1 MNSRQKEV
9 IGQSLADEKT
19 VLKALTDNYT
29 TALADIKKNI
39 RELQANPLTQ
49 SKAYQLEYQK
59 QLETMVSGVLD
70 TLQGNNFTSIA
81 EYLQNSYTNSYI
93 GNLYDMY
100 GQGVPLILPMNENQ
114 VVKAVQKTGDDF
126 KLSEKLG
133 GNTKELKK
141 QVKSELQRGLATALP
156 YEIIARSISDY
167 GQADLNRSMRIA
179 RTEGHRIQT
188 EAKLDCMN
196 NAKKKGADIV
206 KQWDSTLDGR
216 TRPEHK
222 QLDGQIREIDEN
234 FEVDGYSAQGP
245 GEFGN
250 PYMDCNCRCCLL
262 QRAKWALDEEELK
275 TLQDRAE
282 YFGLDKVQNFQ
293 DFKDKYINVVES
305 NAMSKKHNYSGNVWK
320 KEGIKITKEQ
330 LESLLEHAKEK
341 NIKLVSFENF
351 DGDVELIHDMIDNA
365 GKVIKDFPKLSEGR
379 TQLQIHNSYG
389 MDNIDEDLA
398 KTINNKIYINNYAF
412 RDKNILAKEYNEMAK
427 DGWFVKGTDYNSII
441 YHELGHVVSNVY
453 GLSSKKIAMSL
464 VPHNVEFIDFIKTNL
479 SEYASKLENGKEII
493 SEIFSSVYSKQNN
506 DFALKYFAKCVN
518 ITLKRGGML

>member
-70 TLQGNNFTSIA
+70 TLQGSNFNSIA

-93 GNLYDMY
+93 GNLYDMH

-141 QVKSELQRGLATALP
+141 QVKSELQRGLASALP
-156 YEIIARSISDY
+156 YETMARSISDY

-179 RTEGHRIQT
+179 RTEGHRIQS

-196 NAKKKGADIV
+196 NAKKKGAGIV

-222 QLDGQIREIDEN
+222 LLDGQIREIDEN

-245 GEFGN
+245 GGFGD

-262 QRAKWALDEEELK
+262 QRAKWALDDEELK

-282 YFGLDKVQNFQ
+282 YFGLDKSQNFQ
-293 DFKDKYINVVES
+293 DFKDKYINAVEKSNESGIIELRSVDARDKLKDIDTSNIQKLKSGFSCFPKGDLLNQFIKKVKSKDGYYDVGMHGTPTAICFGTDAPNTSPRLLANVIRRRKDYNGENIRLLSCSTGKIVDGNYCFAEELS
-305 NAMSKKHNYSGNVWK
+305 NALGVCVEAPND
-320 KEGIKITKEQ
+320 E
-330 LESLLEHAKEK
+330 LLIGS
-341 NIKLVSFENF
+341 NGL
-351 DGDVELIHDMIDNA
+351 L
-365 GKVIKDFPKLSEGR
+365 KVGR
-379 TQLQIHNSYG
+379 TSGGQMITY
-389 MDNIDEDLA
+389 
-398 KTINNKIYINNYAF
+398 KP
-412 RDKNILAKEYNEMAK
+412 NE
-427 DGWFVKGTDYNSII
+427 
-441 YHELGHVVSNVY
+441 
-453 GLSSKKIAMSL
+453 
-464 VPHNVEFIDFIKTNL
+464 
-479 SEYASKLENGKEII
+479 
-493 SEIFSSVYSKQNN
+493 
-506 DFALKYFAKCVN
+506 
-518 ITLKRGGML
+518 RGRMK

>member
-1 MNSRQKEV
+1 MNNRQKEV

-70 TLQGNNFTSIA
+70 TLQCNNFTSIA

-93 GNLYDMY
+93 GNLYDMH

-141 QVKSELQRGLATALP
+141 QVKSELQRGLASALP

-245 GEFGN
+245 GGFGD

-262 QRAKWALDEEELK
+262 QRAKWALDDEELK

-282 YFGLDKVQNFQ
+282 YFGLDKSQNFQ
-293 DFKDKYINVVES
+293 DFKNKYVNVIR
-305 NAMSKKHNYSGNVWK
+305 H
-320 KEGIKITKEQ
+320 
-330 LESLLEHAKEK
+330 
-341 NIKLVSFENF
+341 
-351 DGDVELIHDMIDNA
+351 
-365 GKVIKDFPKLSEGR
+365 
-379 TQLQIHNSYG
+379 
-389 MDNIDEDLA
+389 
-398 KTINNKIYINNYAF
+398 
-412 RDKNILAKEYNEMAK
+412 
-427 DGWFVKGTDYNSII
+427 
-441 YHELGHVVSNVY
+441 
-453 GLSSKKIAMSL
+453 
-464 VPHNVEFIDFIKTNL
+464 
-479 SEYASKLENGKEII
+479 
-493 SEIFSSVYSKQNN
+493 
-506 DFALKYFAKCVN
+506 
-518 ITLKRGGML
+518 

>member
-9 IGQSLADEKT
+9 IGQSLADEKA

-70 TLQGNNFTSIA
+70 TLQGSNFNSIA

-93 GNLYDMY
+93 GNLYDMH

-141 QVKSELQRGLATALP
+141 QVKSELQRGFASALP
-156 YEIIARSISDY
+156 YETIARSISDY

-196 NAKKKGADIV
+196 NAKKKGANIV

-222 QLDGQIREIDEN
+222 QLDGQIRDIDDD

-245 GEFGN
+245 GGFGD

-262 QRAKWALDEEELK
+262 QRAKWALDDEELK

-282 YFGLDKVQNFQ
+282 YFGLDKSQNFQ
-293 DFKDKYINVVES
+293 NFKDKYINAVEKSNESGIIELRSVDARDKLKDIDTSNIQKLKSGFSCFPKGDLLNQFIKKVKSKDGYYDVGMHGTPTAMCFGTDAPNTSPRLLADVIRRRKDYNGENIRLLSCSTGKIVDGNYCFAEELS
-305 NAMSKKHNYSGNVWK
+305 NALGVCVEAPSDVLYIGSNGTFSVGEEETGKMITYKPNQRGR
-320 KEGIKITKEQ
+320 IK
-330 LESLLEHAKEK
+330 
-341 NIKLVSFENF
+341 
-351 DGDVELIHDMIDNA
+351 
-365 GKVIKDFPKLSEGR
+365 
-379 TQLQIHNSYG
+379 
-389 MDNIDEDLA
+389 
-398 KTINNKIYINNYAF
+398 
-412 RDKNILAKEYNEMAK
+412 
-427 DGWFVKGTDYNSII
+427 
-441 YHELGHVVSNVY
+441 
-453 GLSSKKIAMSL
+453 
-464 VPHNVEFIDFIKTNL
+464 
-479 SEYASKLENGKEII
+479 
-493 SEIFSSVYSKQNN
+493 
-506 DFALKYFAKCVN
+506 
-518 ITLKRGGML
+518 

>member
-9 IGQSLADEKT
+9 IGQSLADEKA
-19 VLKALTDNYT
+19 VLKDLTDNYT

-70 TLQGNNFTSIA
+70 TLQGSNFNSIA

-93 GNLYDMY
+93 GNLYDMH

-141 QVKSELQRGLATALP
+141 QVKSELQRGLASALP
-156 YEIIARSISDY
+156 YETMARSISDY

-179 RTEGHRIQT
+179 RTEGHRIQS

-196 NAKKKGADIV
+196 NAKKKGANIV

-245 GEFGN
+245 GGFGD

-262 QRAKWALDEEELK
+262 QRAKWALDDEELK

-282 YFGLDKVQNFQ
+282 YFGLDKSQNFQ
-293 DFKDKYINVVES
+293 DFKDKYINAVEII
-305 NAMSKKHNYSGNVWK
+305 GNH
-320 KEGIKITKEQ
+320 GIMELARKPLKINIQ
-330 LESLLEHAKEK
+330 LFAKIPKEK
-341 NIKLVSFENF
+341 FTKYALDQERQPNKARAFREALGYTVENYQDLIDNVRNNF
-351 DGDVELIHDMIDNA
+351 DEKQMVFKSEDNYGKRYELVM
-365 GKVIKDFPKLSEGR
+365 KLTG
-379 TQLQIHNSYG
+379 
-389 MDNIDEDLA
+389 A
-398 KTINNKIYINNYAF
+398 
-412 RDKNILAKEYNEMAK
+412 
-427 DGWFVKGTDYNSII
+427 
-441 YHELGHVVSNVY
+441 
-453 GLSSKKIAMSL
+453 
-464 VPHNVEFIDFIKTNL
+464 
-479 SEYASKLENGKEII
+479 NGKKANVCTGWIKEKED
-493 SEIFSSVYSKQNN
+493 SEPRLTSVYVTKKKVTNN
-506 DFALKYFAKCVN
+506 DN
-518 ITLKRGGML
+518 

>member
-9 IGQSLADEKT
+9 IGQSLADEKA

-70 TLQGNNFTSIA
+70 TLQGSNFNSIA

-93 GNLYDMY
+93 GNLYDMH

-141 QVKSELQRGLATALP
+141 QVKSELQRGLASALP
-156 YEIIARSISDY
+156 YETMARSISDY

-179 RTEGHRIQT
+179 RTEGHRIQS

-196 NAKKKGADIV
+196 NAKKKGANIV

-222 QLDGQIREIDEN
+222 QLDGQIREIDED

-245 GEFGN
+245 GGFGD

-262 QRAKWALDEEELK
+262 QRAKWALDDEELK

-282 YFGLDKVQNFQ
+282 YFGLDKSQNFQ
-293 DFKDKYINVVES
+293 DFKDKYINAVEFSANSDIIELRSVDARDKLKNIDTSNIQKLKSGFSCFPKDDLLNQFVKKVKSKDGYYDVGMHGTPNAMCFGTDAPNTSPRLLANVIRRRKDYNGENIRLLSCSTGKIVDGNYCFAEELS
-305 NAMSKKHNYSGNVWK
+305 NALGVCVEAPND
-320 KEGIKITKEQ
+320 E
-330 LESLLEHAKEK
+330 LLIGS
-341 NIKLVSFENF
+341 NGL
-351 DGDVELIHDMIDNA
+351 L
-365 GKVIKDFPKLSEGR
+365 KVGR
-379 TQLQIHNSYG
+379 TSGGQMITY
-389 MDNIDEDLA
+389 
-398 KTINNKIYINNYAF
+398 KP
-412 RDKNILAKEYNEMAK
+412 NE
-427 DGWFVKGTDYNSII
+427 
-441 YHELGHVVSNVY
+441 
-453 GLSSKKIAMSL
+453 
-464 VPHNVEFIDFIKTNL
+464 
-479 SEYASKLENGKEII
+479 
-493 SEIFSSVYSKQNN
+493 
-506 DFALKYFAKCVN
+506 
-518 ITLKRGGML
+518 RGRMK

>member
-9 IGQSLADEKT
+9 IGQSLADEKA

-70 TLQGNNFTSIA
+70 TLQGNNFNSIA

-93 GNLYDMY
+93 GNLYDMH

-141 QVKSELQRGLATALP
+141 QVKSELQRGFASALL
-156 YEIIARSISDY
+156 YETIARSISDY

-196 NAKKKGADIV
+196 NAKKKGANIV

-222 QLDGQIREIDEN
+222 QLDGQIREIDED

-245 GEFGN
+245 GGFGD

-262 QRAKWALDEEELK
+262 QRAKWALDDEELK

-282 YFGLDKVQNFQ
+282 YFGLDKSQNFQ
-293 DFKDKYINVVES
+293 DFKDKYINAVEFSANSDIIELRSVDARDKLKNIDTSNIQKLKSGFSCFPKDDLLNQFVKKVKSKDGYYDVGMHGTPNAMCFGTNAPNTSPRLLANVIRRRKDYNGENIRLLSCSTGKIVDGNYCFAEELS
-305 NAMSKKHNYSGNVWK
+305 NALGVCVEAPND
-320 KEGIKITKEQ
+320 E
-330 LESLLEHAKEK
+330 LLIGS
-341 NIKLVSFENF
+341 NGL
-351 DGDVELIHDMIDNA
+351 L
-365 GKVIKDFPKLSEGR
+365 KVGR
-379 TQLQIHNSYG
+379 TSGGQMITY
-389 MDNIDEDLA
+389 
-398 KTINNKIYINNYAF
+398 KP
-412 RDKNILAKEYNEMAK
+412 NE
-427 DGWFVKGTDYNSII
+427 
-441 YHELGHVVSNVY
+441 
-453 GLSSKKIAMSL
+453 
-464 VPHNVEFIDFIKTNL
+464 
-479 SEYASKLENGKEII
+479 
-493 SEIFSSVYSKQNN
+493 
-506 DFALKYFAKCVN
+506 
-518 ITLKRGGML
+518 RGRMK

>member
-70 TLQGNNFTSIA
+70 TLQGNNFNSIA

-93 GNLYDMY
+93 GNLYDMH

-133 GNTKELKK
+133 GNNKELKK
-141 QVKSELQRGLATALP
+141 QVKSELQRGLVSALP
-156 YEIIARSISDY
+156 YETMARSISDY

-262 QRAKWALDEEELK
+262 QRARWALDDEELK

-293 DFKDKYINVVES
+293 DFKDKYINAVEKSNERGIIELRSVDARDKLKDIDTSNIQKLKSGFSCFPKGDLLNQFIKKVKSKDGYYDVGMHGTPTAMCFGTDAPNTSPRLLANVIRHRKDYNGENIRLLSCSTGKIVDGNYCFAEELS
-305 NAMSKKHNYSGNVWK
+305 NALGVCVEAPSDVLYIRSNGTFSVGEEETGKMITYKPNQRGR
-320 KEGIKITKEQ
+320 IK
-330 LESLLEHAKEK
+330 
-341 NIKLVSFENF
+341 
-351 DGDVELIHDMIDNA
+351 
-365 GKVIKDFPKLSEGR
+365 
-379 TQLQIHNSYG
+379 
-389 MDNIDEDLA
+389 
-398 KTINNKIYINNYAF
+398 
-412 RDKNILAKEYNEMAK
+412 
-427 DGWFVKGTDYNSII
+427 
-441 YHELGHVVSNVY
+441 
-453 GLSSKKIAMSL
+453 
-464 VPHNVEFIDFIKTNL
+464 
-479 SEYASKLENGKEII
+479 
-493 SEIFSSVYSKQNN
+493 
-506 DFALKYFAKCVN
+506 
-518 ITLKRGGML
+518 

>member
-70 TLQGNNFTSIA
+70 TLQGNNFNSIA

-93 GNLYDMY
+93 GNLYDMH

-141 QVKSELQRGLATALP
+141 QVKSELQRGLASALP
-156 YEIIARSISDY
+156 YETMARSISDY

-179 RTEGHRIQT
+179 RTEGHRIQS

-196 NAKKKGADIV
+196 NAKKKGANIV

-222 QLDGQIREIDEN
+222 QLDGQIRELDDD

-245 GEFGN
+245 GGFGD

-262 QRAKWALDEEELK
+262 QRAKWALDDEELK

-282 YFGLDKVQNFQ
+282 YFGLDKAK
-293 DFKDKYINVVES
+293 DFEEFKQKYLRATNQLIDPPVII
-305 NAMSKKHNYSGNVWK
+305 
-320 KEGIKITKEQ
+320 EGIECTVTKGMFGF
-330 LESLLEHAKEK
+330 HDGYGG
-341 NIKLVSFENF
+341 IK
-351 DGDVELIHDMIDNA
+351 
-365 GKVIKDFPKLSEGR
+365 
-379 TQLQIHNSYG
+379 
-389 MDNIDEDLA
+389 
-398 KTINNKIYINNYAF
+398 KTINAVTYETPDGTQFIFPEKYNKTQQQMTPEQAIRCWYQVPAEIRSKAQKTIEFVDYYNPADSYWRKKYKNFPHSYATGG
-412 RDKNILAKEYNEMAK
+412 DKITFYRYDHPHQDDYVIRTYCHEASHLIDTALSTQGNRFSEENLWTNAMK
-427 DGWFVKGTDYNSII
+427 DDIITSGKKSPTTYGENSCVEDFAESVAEFVKDETVFTRQFPNRAKIIKSII
-441 YHELGHVVSNVY
+441 MKV
-453 GLSSKKIAMSL
+453 I
-464 VPHNVEFIDFIKTNL
+464 
-479 SEYASKLENGKEII
+479 
-493 SEIFSSVYSKQNN
+493 
-506 DFALKYFAKCVN
+506 
-518 ITLKRGGML
+518 

>member
-9 IGQSLADEKT
+9 IGQSLADEKA
-19 VLKALTDNYT
+19 VLNALTDNYT

-70 TLQGNNFTSIA
+70 SLQGSNFNSIA

-93 GNLYDMY
+93 GNLYDMH

-141 QVKSELQRGLATALP
+141 QVKSELQRGLASALP
-156 YEIIARSISDY
+156 YETMARSISDY

-179 RTEGHRIQT
+179 RTEGHRIQS

-196 NAKKKGADIV
+196 NAKKKGANIV

-222 QLDGQIREIDEN
+222 QLDGQIREIDED

-245 GEFGN
+245 GGFGD

-262 QRAKWALDEEELK
+262 QRAKWALDDEELK

-282 YFGLDKVQNFQ
+282 YFGLDKSQNFQ
-293 DFKDKYINVVES
+293 DFKDKYINAVEFSANSDIIELRSVDARDKLKNIDTSNIQKLKSGFSCFPKDDLLNQFVKKVKSKDGYYDVSMHGTPNAMCFGTDAPNTSPRLLANVIRRRKDYNGENIRLLSCSTGKIIDDNYCFAEELS
-305 NAMSKKHNYSGNVWK
+305 NALGVCVEAPND
-320 KEGIKITKEQ
+320 E
-330 LESLLEHAKEK
+330 LLIGS
-341 NIKLVSFENF
+341 NGL
-351 DGDVELIHDMIDNA
+351 L
-365 GKVIKDFPKLSEGR
+365 KVGR
-379 TQLQIHNSYG
+379 TSGGQMITY
-389 MDNIDEDLA
+389 
-398 KTINNKIYINNYAF
+398 KP
-412 RDKNILAKEYNEMAK
+412 NE
-427 DGWFVKGTDYNSII
+427 
-441 YHELGHVVSNVY
+441 
-453 GLSSKKIAMSL
+453 
-464 VPHNVEFIDFIKTNL
+464 
-479 SEYASKLENGKEII
+479 
-493 SEIFSSVYSKQNN
+493 
-506 DFALKYFAKCVN
+506 
-518 ITLKRGGML
+518 RGRMK

>member
-9 IGQSLADEKT
+9 IGQSLADEKA
-19 VLKALTDNYT
+19 VLKDLTDNYT

-70 TLQGNNFTSIA
+70 TLQGSNFNSIA
-81 EYLQNSYTNSYI
+81 EYLRNSYTNSYI
-93 GNLYDMY
+93 GNLYDMH

-141 QVKSELQRGLATALP
+141 QVKSELQRGLASALP
-156 YEIIARSISDY
+156 YETMARSISDY

-188 EAKLDCMN
+188 EAKLDSMN

-245 GEFGN
+245 GGFGD

-262 QRAKWALDEEELK
+262 QRAKWALDDEELK

-282 YFGLDKVQNFQ
+282 YFGLDKPQNFQ
-293 DFKDKYINVVES
+293 DFKDKYINFIEIAGKDGIIKISSNDHSRNLKLEKVIEKCIKQDEPVFADDLAMFFPRVEKEEGKYIMALHGTS
-305 NAMSKKHNYSGNVWK
+305 NEAFLYGQKIDERILSNILRSRDDFNGEDIVLISCNTGNTENTELCFAQKLADEIQSTVYAPTKYGAISSNGKYYSSDENGNKEGHFRAFSPRK
-320 KEGIKITKEQ
+320 KE
-330 LESLLEHAKEK
+330 
-341 NIKLVSFENF
+341 
-351 DGDVELIHDMIDNA
+351 
-365 GKVIKDFPKLSEGR
+365 
-379 TQLQIHNSYG
+379 
-389 MDNIDEDLA
+389 
-398 KTINNKIYINNYAF
+398 
-412 RDKNILAKEYNEMAK
+412 
-427 DGWFVKGTDYNSII
+427 
-441 YHELGHVVSNVY
+441 
-453 GLSSKKIAMSL
+453 
-464 VPHNVEFIDFIKTNL
+464 
-479 SEYASKLENGKEII
+479 
-493 SEIFSSVYSKQNN
+493 
-506 DFALKYFAKCVN
+506 
-518 ITLKRGGML
+518 

>member
-1 MNSRQKEV
+1 MNSCQKEV
-9 IGQSLADEKT
+9 IGQSLADEKA

-49 SKAYQLEYQK
+49 SKAYQLVYQK

-70 TLQGNNFTSIA
+70 TLQGNNFNSIA

-93 GNLYDMY
+93 GNLYDMH

-141 QVKSELQRGLATALP
+141 QVKSELQRGLASALP
-156 YEIIARSISDY
+156 YETMARSISDY

-179 RTEGHRIQT
+179 RTEGHRIQS

-196 NAKKKGADIV
+196 NAKKKGANIV

-222 QLDGQIREIDEN
+222 QLDGQIREIDKD

-245 GEFGN
+245 GGFGD

-262 QRAKWALDEEELK
+262 QRAKWALDDEELK

-282 YFGLDKVQNFQ
+282 YFGLDKSQNFQ
-293 DFKDKYINVVES
+293 DFKDKYINAVEFSANSDIIELRSVDARDKLKNIDTSNIQKLKSGFSCFPKDDLLNQFVKKVKSKDGYYDVGMHGTPNAMCFGTDAPNTSPRLLANVIRRRKDYNGENIRLLSCSTGKIVDGNYCFAEELS
-305 NAMSKKHNYSGNVWK
+305 NALGVCVEAPND
-320 KEGIKITKEQ
+320 E
-330 LESLLEHAKEK
+330 LLIGS
-341 NIKLVSFENF
+341 NGL
-351 DGDVELIHDMIDNA
+351 L
-365 GKVIKDFPKLSEGR
+365 KVGR
-379 TQLQIHNSYG
+379 TSGGQMITY
-389 MDNIDEDLA
+389 
-398 KTINNKIYINNYAF
+398 KP
-412 RDKNILAKEYNEMAK
+412 NE
-427 DGWFVKGTDYNSII
+427 
-441 YHELGHVVSNVY
+441 
-453 GLSSKKIAMSL
+453 
-464 VPHNVEFIDFIKTNL
+464 
-479 SEYASKLENGKEII
+479 
-493 SEIFSSVYSKQNN
+493 
-506 DFALKYFAKCVN
+506 
-518 ITLKRGGML
+518 RGRMK

>member
-1 MNSRQKEV
+1 MNNRQKEV

-70 TLQGNNFTSIA
+70 TLQGNNFNSIA

-93 GNLYDMY
+93 GNLYDMH

-167 GQADLNRSMRIA
+167 GQADFNRSMRIA

-222 QLDGQIREIDEN
+222 QLDGQIRKIDEN

-245 GEFGN
+245 GGFGD

-262 QRAKWALDEEELK
+262 QRAKWALDDEELK

-282 YFGLDKVQNFQ
+282 YFGLDKSQNFQ
-293 DFKDKYINVVES
+293 DFKGKYINAVEKSNESGIIELRSVDARDKLKDIDTSNIQKLKSGFSCFPKGDLLNQFIKKVKSKDGYYDVGMHGTPTAMCFGTDAPNTSPRLLANVIRHIKDYNGENIRLLSCSTGKIVDGNYCFAEELS
-305 NAMSKKHNYSGNVWK
+305 NALGVCVEAPSDVLYIRSNGTFSVGEEETGKMITYKPNQRGR
-320 KEGIKITKEQ
+320 IK
-330 LESLLEHAKEK
+330 
-341 NIKLVSFENF
+341 
-351 DGDVELIHDMIDNA
+351 
-365 GKVIKDFPKLSEGR
+365 
-379 TQLQIHNSYG
+379 
-389 MDNIDEDLA
+389 
-398 KTINNKIYINNYAF
+398 
-412 RDKNILAKEYNEMAK
+412 
-427 DGWFVKGTDYNSII
+427 
-441 YHELGHVVSNVY
+441 
-453 GLSSKKIAMSL
+453 
-464 VPHNVEFIDFIKTNL
+464 
-479 SEYASKLENGKEII
+479 
-493 SEIFSSVYSKQNN
+493 
-506 DFALKYFAKCVN
+506 
-518 ITLKRGGML
+518 

>member
-70 TLQGNNFTSIA
+70 TLQGNNFNSIA

-93 GNLYDMY
+93 GNLYDMH

-133 GNTKELKK
+133 GNNKELKK
-141 QVKSELQRGLATALP
+141 QVKSELQRGLASALP
-156 YEIIARSISDY
+156 YETMARSISDY

-262 QRAKWALDEEELK
+262 QRARWALDDEELK

-293 DFKDKYINVVES
+293 DFKDKYINAVEKSNERGIIELRSVDARDKLKDIDTSNIQKLKSGFSCFPKGDLLNQFIKKVKSKDGYYDVGMHGTPTAMCFGTDAPNTSPRLLANVIRHRKDYNGENIRLLSCSTGKIVDGNYCFAEELS
-305 NAMSKKHNYSGNVWK
+305 NALGVCVEAPSDVLYIRSNGTFSVGEEETGKMITYKPNQRGR
-320 KEGIKITKEQ
+320 IK
-330 LESLLEHAKEK
+330 
-341 NIKLVSFENF
+341 
-351 DGDVELIHDMIDNA
+351 
-365 GKVIKDFPKLSEGR
+365 
-379 TQLQIHNSYG
+379 
-389 MDNIDEDLA
+389 
-398 KTINNKIYINNYAF
+398 
-412 RDKNILAKEYNEMAK
+412 
-427 DGWFVKGTDYNSII
+427 
-441 YHELGHVVSNVY
+441 
-453 GLSSKKIAMSL
+453 
-464 VPHNVEFIDFIKTNL
+464 
-479 SEYASKLENGKEII
+479 
-493 SEIFSSVYSKQNN
+493 
-506 DFALKYFAKCVN
+506 
-518 ITLKRGGML
+518 

>member
-9 IGQSLADEKT
+9 IGQSLADEKA

-70 TLQGNNFTSIA
+70 TLQGNNFNSIA

-93 GNLYDMY
+93 GNLYDMH

-141 QVKSELQRGLATALP
+141 QVKSELQRGFASALP
-156 YEIIARSISDY
+156 YETIARSISDY

-188 EAKLDCMN
+188 EAKLDCMI
-196 NAKKKGADIV
+196 NAKKKGANIV

-222 QLDGQIREIDEN
+222 QLDGQIREIDED

-245 GEFGN
+245 GGFGD

-262 QRAKWALDEEELK
+262 QRAKWALDDEELK

-282 YFGLDKVQNFQ
+282 YFGLDKSQNFQ
-293 DFKDKYINVVES
+293 DFKDKYINAVEFSANSDIIELRSVDARDKLKNIDTSNTQKLKSGFSCFPKDDLLNQFVKKVKSKDGYYDVGMHGTPNAMCFGTDAPNTSPRLLANVIRRRKDYNGENIRLLSCSTGKIVDGNYCFAEELS
-305 NAMSKKHNYSGNVWK
+305 NALGVCVEAPND
-320 KEGIKITKEQ
+320 E
-330 LESLLEHAKEK
+330 LLIGS
-341 NIKLVSFENF
+341 NGL
-351 DGDVELIHDMIDNA
+351 L
-365 GKVIKDFPKLSEGR
+365 KVGR
-379 TQLQIHNSYG
+379 TSGGQMITY
-389 MDNIDEDLA
+389 
-398 KTINNKIYINNYAF
+398 KP
-412 RDKNILAKEYNEMAK
+412 NE
-427 DGWFVKGTDYNSII
+427 
-441 YHELGHVVSNVY
+441 
-453 GLSSKKIAMSL
+453 
-464 VPHNVEFIDFIKTNL
+464 
-479 SEYASKLENGKEII
+479 
-493 SEIFSSVYSKQNN
+493 
-506 DFALKYFAKCVN
+506 
-518 ITLKRGGML
+518 RGRMK

>member
-93 GNLYDMY
+93 GNLYDMH

-141 QVKSELQRGLATALP
+141 QVKSELQRGLASALP
-156 YEIIARSISDY
+156 YETMARSISDY

-196 NAKKKGADIV
+196 NAKKNGADIV

-234 FEVDGYSAQGP
+234 FEVDRYSAQGP
-245 GEFGN
+245 GGFGD

-262 QRAKWALDEEELK
+262 QRAKWALDDEELK

-282 YFGLDKVQNFQ
+282 YFGLDKSQNFQ
-293 DFKDKYINVVES
+293 DFKDKYINAVEKSNESGIIELRSVDARDKLKDIDTSNIQKLKSGFSCFPKGDLLNQFIKKVKSKDGYYDVGMHGTPTAMCFGTDAPNTSPRLLADVIRRRKDYNGENIRLLSCSTGKIVDGNYCFAEELS
-305 NAMSKKHNYSGNVWK
+305 NALGVCVEAPND
-320 KEGIKITKEQ
+320 E
-330 LESLLEHAKEK
+330 LLIGS
-341 NIKLVSFENF
+341 NGL
-351 DGDVELIHDMIDNA
+351 L
-365 GKVIKDFPKLSEGR
+365 KVGR
-379 TQLQIHNSYG
+379 TSGGQMITY
-389 MDNIDEDLA
+389 
-398 KTINNKIYINNYAF
+398 KP
-412 RDKNILAKEYNEMAK
+412 NE
-427 DGWFVKGTDYNSII
+427 
-441 YHELGHVVSNVY
+441 
-453 GLSSKKIAMSL
+453 
-464 VPHNVEFIDFIKTNL
+464 
-479 SEYASKLENGKEII
+479 
-493 SEIFSSVYSKQNN
+493 
-506 DFALKYFAKCVN
+506 
-518 ITLKRGGML
+518 RGRMK

>member
-93 GNLYDMY
+93 GNLYDMH

-156 YEIIARSISDY
+156 YETMARSISDY

-179 RTEGHRIQT
+179 RTEGHRIQS

-222 QLDGQIREIDEN
+222 QLDGQIRELDDD

-245 GEFGN
+245 GGFGD

-282 YFGLDKVQNFQ
+282 YFGLDKSQNFQ
-293 DFKDKYINVVES
+293 DFKDKYINFIEKSNESGIIELRSVDARDKLKDIDTSNIQKLKSGFSCFPKGDLLNQFIKKVKSKDGYYDVGMHGTPTAMCFGTDAPNTSPRLLANVIRHRKDYNGENIRLLSCSTGKIVDGNYCFAEELS
-305 NAMSKKHNYSGNVWK
+305 NALGVCVEAPSDVLYIRSNGTFSVGEEETGKMITYKPNQRGR
-320 KEGIKITKEQ
+320 IK
-330 LESLLEHAKEK
+330 
-341 NIKLVSFENF
+341 
-351 DGDVELIHDMIDNA
+351 
-365 GKVIKDFPKLSEGR
+365 
-379 TQLQIHNSYG
+379 
-389 MDNIDEDLA
+389 
-398 KTINNKIYINNYAF
+398 
-412 RDKNILAKEYNEMAK
+412 
-427 DGWFVKGTDYNSII
+427 
-441 YHELGHVVSNVY
+441 
-453 GLSSKKIAMSL
+453 
-464 VPHNVEFIDFIKTNL
+464 
-479 SEYASKLENGKEII
+479 
-493 SEIFSSVYSKQNN
+493 
-506 DFALKYFAKCVN
+506 
-518 ITLKRGGML
+518 

>member
-70 TLQGNNFTSIA
+70 TLQGNNFNSIA

-93 GNLYDMY
+93 GNLYDMH

-141 QVKSELQRGLATALP
+141 QVKSELQRGLASALP
-156 YEIIARSISDY
+156 YETMARSISDY

-179 RTEGHRIQT
+179 RTEGHRIQS

-196 NAKKKGADIV
+196 NAKKKGAGIV

-216 TRPEHK
+216 TRPEH
-222 QLDGQIREIDEN
+222 
-234 FEVDGYSAQGP
+234 
-245 GEFGN
+245 
-250 PYMDCNCRCCLL
+250 
-262 QRAKWALDEEELK
+262 
-275 TLQDRAE
+275 
-282 YFGLDKVQNFQ
+282 
-293 DFKDKYINVVES
+293 
-305 NAMSKKHNYSGNVWK
+305 
-320 KEGIKITKEQ
+320 
-330 LESLLEHAKEK
+330 
-341 NIKLVSFENF
+341 
-351 DGDVELIHDMIDNA
+351 
-365 GKVIKDFPKLSEGR
+365 
-379 TQLQIHNSYG
+379 
-389 MDNIDEDLA
+389 
-398 KTINNKIYINNYAF
+398 
-412 RDKNILAKEYNEMAK
+412 
-427 DGWFVKGTDYNSII
+427 
-441 YHELGHVVSNVY
+441 
-453 GLSSKKIAMSL
+453 
-464 VPHNVEFIDFIKTNL
+464 
-479 SEYASKLENGKEII
+479 
-493 SEIFSSVYSKQNN
+493 
-506 DFALKYFAKCVN
+506 
-518 ITLKRGGML
+518 

>member
-9 IGQSLADEKT
+9 IGQALADEKA

-70 TLQGNNFTSIA
+70 TLQGNNFNSIV

-93 GNLYDMY
+93 GNLYDMH

-196 NAKKKGADIV
+196 NAKKKGANIV

-245 GEFGN
+245 GGFGD

-262 QRAKWALDEEELK
+262 QRAKWALDDEELK

-282 YFGLDKVQNFQ
+282 YFGLDKSQNFQ
-293 DFKDKYINVVES
+293 DFKDKYIKAVEII
-305 NAMSKKHNYSGNVWK
+305 GNH
-320 KEGIKITKEQ
+320 GIMELARKPLKINIQ
-330 LESLLEHAKEK
+330 LFAKIPKEK
-341 NIKLVSFENF
+341 FTKYALDQERQPNKARAFREALGYTVENYQDLIDNVRNNF
-351 DGDVELIHDMIDNA
+351 DEKQMVFKSEDNYGKRYELVM
-365 GKVIKDFPKLSEGR
+365 KLTG
-379 TQLQIHNSYG
+379 
-389 MDNIDEDLA
+389 A
-398 KTINNKIYINNYAF
+398 
-412 RDKNILAKEYNEMAK
+412 
-427 DGWFVKGTDYNSII
+427 
-441 YHELGHVVSNVY
+441 
-453 GLSSKKIAMSL
+453 
-464 VPHNVEFIDFIKTNL
+464 
-479 SEYASKLENGKEII
+479 NGKKANVCTGWIKEKED
-493 SEIFSSVYSKQNN
+493 SEPRLTSVYVTKKKVTNN
-506 DFALKYFAKCVN
+506 DN
-518 ITLKRGGML
+518 

>member
-9 IGQSLADEKT
+9 IGQSLADEKA

-70 TLQGNNFTSIA
+70 TLQGNNFNSIV

-93 GNLYDMY
+93 GNLYDMH

-196 NAKKKGADIV
+196 NAKKKGANIV

-245 GEFGN
+245 GGFGD

-262 QRAKWALDEEELK
+262 QRAKWALDDEELK

-282 YFGLDKVQNFQ
+282 YFGLDKSQNFQ
-293 DFKDKYINVVES
+293 DFKDKYIKAVEII
-305 NAMSKKHNYSGNVWK
+305 GNH
-320 KEGIKITKEQ
+320 GIMELARKPLKINIQ
-330 LESLLEHAKEK
+330 LFAKIPKEK
-341 NIKLVSFENF
+341 FTKYALDQERQPNKARAFREALGYTVENYQDLIDNVRNNF
-351 DGDVELIHDMIDNA
+351 DEKQMVFKSEDNYGKRYELVM
-365 GKVIKDFPKLSEGR
+365 KLTG
-379 TQLQIHNSYG
+379 
-389 MDNIDEDLA
+389 A
-398 KTINNKIYINNYAF
+398 
-412 RDKNILAKEYNEMAK
+412 
-427 DGWFVKGTDYNSII
+427 
-441 YHELGHVVSNVY
+441 
-453 GLSSKKIAMSL
+453 
-464 VPHNVEFIDFIKTNL
+464 
-479 SEYASKLENGKEII
+479 NGKKANVCTGWIKEKED
-493 SEIFSSVYSKQNN
+493 SEPRLTSVYVTKKKVTNN
-506 DFALKYFAKCVN
+506 DN
-518 ITLKRGGML
+518 

>member
-9 IGQSLADEKT
+9 IGQSLVDEKT

-93 GNLYDMY
+93 GNLYDMH

-156 YEIIARSISDY
+156 YETMARSISDY

-179 RTEGHRIQT
+179 RTEGHRIQS

-196 NAKKKGADIV
+196 NAKKKGANIV

-222 QLDGQIREIDEN
+222 QLDGQVRELNDD

-245 GEFGN
+245 GGFGD

-262 QRAKWALDEEELK
+262 QRAKWALEEEELK

-282 YFGLDKVQNFQ
+282 YFGLDKSQNFQ
-293 DFKDKYINVVES
+293 DFKDKYINAVEKSNESGIIKLRSVDARDKLKDIDTSNIQKLKSGFSCFPKGDLLNQFIKKVKSKDGYYDVGMHGTLTAMCFGTDAPNTSPRLLANVIRHRKDYNGENIRLLSCSTGKIVDGNYCFAEELS
-305 NAMSKKHNYSGNVWK
+305 NALGVCVEAPSDVLYIRSNGTFSVGEEETGKMITYKPNQRGR
-320 KEGIKITKEQ
+320 IK
-330 LESLLEHAKEK
+330 
-341 NIKLVSFENF
+341 
-351 DGDVELIHDMIDNA
+351 
-365 GKVIKDFPKLSEGR
+365 
-379 TQLQIHNSYG
+379 
-389 MDNIDEDLA
+389 
-398 KTINNKIYINNYAF
+398 
-412 RDKNILAKEYNEMAK
+412 
-427 DGWFVKGTDYNSII
+427 
-441 YHELGHVVSNVY
+441 
-453 GLSSKKIAMSL
+453 
-464 VPHNVEFIDFIKTNL
+464 
-479 SEYASKLENGKEII
+479 
-493 SEIFSSVYSKQNN
+493 
-506 DFALKYFAKCVN
+506 
-518 ITLKRGGML
+518 

>member
-9 IGQSLADEKT
+9 IGQSLADEKA
-19 VLKALTDNYT
+19 VLNALTDNYT

-70 TLQGNNFTSIA
+70 SLQGSNFNSIA

-93 GNLYDMY
+93 GNLYDMH
-100 GQGVPLILPMNENQ
+100 GQGVPLILPMNETQ

-141 QVKSELQRGLATALP
+141 QVKSELQRGLASALP
-156 YEIIARSISDY
+156 YETMARSISDY

-179 RTEGHRIQT
+179 RTEGHRIQS

-196 NAKKKGADIV
+196 NAKKKGANIV

-222 QLDGQIREIDEN
+222 QLDGQIREIDED

-245 GEFGN
+245 GGFGD

-262 QRAKWALDEEELK
+262 QRAKWALDDEELK

-282 YFGLDKVQNFQ
+282 YFGLDKSQNFQ
-293 DFKDKYINVVES
+293 DFKDKYINAVEFSANSDIIELRSVDARDKLKNIDTSNIQKLKSGFSCFPKDDLLNQFVKKVKSKDGYYDVSMHGTPNAMCFGTDAPNTSPRLLANVIRRRKDYNGENIRLLSCSTGKIIDGNYCFAEELS
-305 NAMSKKHNYSGNVWK
+305 NALGVCVEAPND
-320 KEGIKITKEQ
+320 E
-330 LESLLEHAKEK
+330 LLIGS
-341 NIKLVSFENF
+341 NGL
-351 DGDVELIHDMIDNA
+351 L
-365 GKVIKDFPKLSEGR
+365 KVGR
-379 TQLQIHNSYG
+379 TSGGQMITY
-389 MDNIDEDLA
+389 
-398 KTINNKIYINNYAF
+398 KP
-412 RDKNILAKEYNEMAK
+412 NE
-427 DGWFVKGTDYNSII
+427 
-441 YHELGHVVSNVY
+441 
-453 GLSSKKIAMSL
+453 
-464 VPHNVEFIDFIKTNL
+464 
-479 SEYASKLENGKEII
+479 
-493 SEIFSSVYSKQNN
+493 
-506 DFALKYFAKCVN
+506 
-518 ITLKRGGML
+518 RGRMK

>member
-93 GNLYDMY
+93 GNLYDMH

-156 YEIIARSISDY
+156 YETMARSISDY

-179 RTEGHRIQT
+179 RTEGHRIQS

-222 QLDGQIREIDEN
+222 QLDGQIRELDDD

-245 GEFGN
+245 GGFGD

-282 YFGLDKVQNFQ
+282 YFGLDKSQNFQ
-293 DFKDKYINVVES
+293 DFKDKYINAVEKSNESGIIELRSVDARDKLKDIDTSNIQKLKSGFSCFPKGDLLNQFIKKVKSKDGYYDVGMHGTPTAMCFGTDAPNTSPRLLANVIRHRKDYNGENIRLLSCSTGKIVDGNYCFAEELS
-305 NAMSKKHNYSGNVWK
+305 NALGVCVEAPND
-320 KEGIKITKEQ
+320 E
-330 LESLLEHAKEK
+330 LLIGS
-341 NIKLVSFENF
+341 NGL
-351 DGDVELIHDMIDNA
+351 L
-365 GKVIKDFPKLSEGR
+365 KVGR
-379 TQLQIHNSYG
+379 TSGGQMITY
-389 MDNIDEDLA
+389 
-398 KTINNKIYINNYAF
+398 KP
-412 RDKNILAKEYNEMAK
+412 NE
-427 DGWFVKGTDYNSII
+427 
-441 YHELGHVVSNVY
+441 
-453 GLSSKKIAMSL
+453 
-464 VPHNVEFIDFIKTNL
+464 
-479 SEYASKLENGKEII
+479 
-493 SEIFSSVYSKQNN
+493 
-506 DFALKYFAKCVN
+506 
-518 ITLKRGGML
+518 RGRMK

>member
-9 IGQSLADEKT
+9 IGQSLADEKA

-70 TLQGNNFTSIA
+70 TLQGNNFNSIA

-93 GNLYDMY
+93 GNLYDMH

-133 GNTKELKK
+133 GNIKELKK
-141 QVKSELQRGLATALP
+141 QVKSELQRGLASALL
-156 YEIIARSISDY
+156 YETMARSISDY

-179 RTEGHRIQT
+179 RTEGHRIQS

-196 NAKKKGADIV
+196 NAKKKGANIV

-222 QLDGQIREIDEN
+222 QLDGQIREIDED

-245 GEFGN
+245 GGFGD

-262 QRAKWALDEEELK
+262 QRAKWALDDEELK

-282 YFGLDKVQNFQ
+282 YFGLDKSQNFQ
-293 DFKDKYINVVES
+293 DFKDKYINAVEFSANSDIIELRSVDARDKLKNIDTSNIQKLKSGFSCFPKDDLLNQFVKKVKSKDGYYDVGMHGTPNAMCFGTDAPNTSPRLLANVIRRRKDYNGENIRLLSCSTGKIVDGNYCFAEELS
-305 NAMSKKHNYSGNVWK
+305 NALGVCVEAPND
-320 KEGIKITKEQ
+320 E
-330 LESLLEHAKEK
+330 LLIGS
-341 NIKLVSFENF
+341 NGL
-351 DGDVELIHDMIDNA
+351 L
-365 GKVIKDFPKLSEGR
+365 KVGR
-379 TQLQIHNSYG
+379 TSGGQMITY
-389 MDNIDEDLA
+389 
-398 KTINNKIYINNYAF
+398 KP
-412 RDKNILAKEYNEMAK
+412 NE
-427 DGWFVKGTDYNSII
+427 
-441 YHELGHVVSNVY
+441 
-453 GLSSKKIAMSL
+453 
-464 VPHNVEFIDFIKTNL
+464 
-479 SEYASKLENGKEII
+479 
-493 SEIFSSVYSKQNN
+493 
-506 DFALKYFAKCVN
+506 
-518 ITLKRGGML
+518 RGRMK

>member
-93 GNLYDMY
+93 GNLYDMH

-156 YEIIARSISDY
+156 YETMARSISDY

-245 GEFGN
+245 GGFGD

-282 YFGLDKVQNFQ
+282 YFGLDKSQNFQ
-293 DFKDKYINVVES
+293 DFKDKYINAVEKSNESGIIELRSVDARDKLKDIDTSNIQKLKSGFSCFPKGDLLNQFIKKVKSKDGYYDVGMHGTPTAMCFGTDAPNTSPRLLANVIRHRKDYNGENIRLLSCSTGKIVDGNYCFAEELS
-305 NAMSKKHNYSGNVWK
+305 NALGVCVEAPND
-320 KEGIKITKEQ
+320 E
-330 LESLLEHAKEK
+330 LLIGS
-341 NIKLVSFENF
+341 NGL
-351 DGDVELIHDMIDNA
+351 L
-365 GKVIKDFPKLSEGR
+365 KVGR
-379 TQLQIHNSYG
+379 TSGGQMITY
-389 MDNIDEDLA
+389 
-398 KTINNKIYINNYAF
+398 KP
-412 RDKNILAKEYNEMAK
+412 NE
-427 DGWFVKGTDYNSII
+427 
-441 YHELGHVVSNVY
+441 
-453 GLSSKKIAMSL
+453 
-464 VPHNVEFIDFIKTNL
+464 
-479 SEYASKLENGKEII
+479 
-493 SEIFSSVYSKQNN
+493 
-506 DFALKYFAKCVN
+506 
-518 ITLKRGGML
+518 RGRMK

>member
-70 TLQGNNFTSIA
+70 TLQGNNFNSIA

-93 GNLYDMY
+93 GNLYDMH

-141 QVKSELQRGLATALP
+141 QVKSELQRGLASALL
-156 YEIIARSISDY
+156 YETMARSISDY

-196 NAKKKGADIV
+196 NAKKKGANIV

-222 QLDGQIREIDEN
+222 QLDGQIREIDEG

-245 GEFGN
+245 GGFGD

-262 QRAKWALDEEELK
+262 QRAKWALDDEELK

-282 YFGLDKVQNFQ
+282 YFGLDKSQNFQ
-293 DFKDKYINVVES
+293 DFKDKYINAVEFSANSDIIELRSVDARDKLKNIDTSNIQKLKSGFSCFPKDDLLNQFVKKVKSKDGYYDVGMHGTPNAMCFGTDAPNTSPRLLANVIRRRKDYNGENIRLLSCSTGKIVDGNYCFAEELS
-305 NAMSKKHNYSGNVWK
+305 NALGVCVEAPND
-320 KEGIKITKEQ
+320 E
-330 LESLLEHAKEK
+330 LLIGS
-341 NIKLVSFENF
+341 NGL
-351 DGDVELIHDMIDNA
+351 L
-365 GKVIKDFPKLSEGR
+365 KVGR
-379 TQLQIHNSYG
+379 TSGGQMITY
-389 MDNIDEDLA
+389 
-398 KTINNKIYINNYAF
+398 KP
-412 RDKNILAKEYNEMAK
+412 NE
-427 DGWFVKGTDYNSII
+427 
-441 YHELGHVVSNVY
+441 
-453 GLSSKKIAMSL
+453 
-464 VPHNVEFIDFIKTNL
+464 
-479 SEYASKLENGKEII
+479 
-493 SEIFSSVYSKQNN
+493 
-506 DFALKYFAKCVN
+506 
-518 ITLKRGGML
+518 RGRMK

>member
-9 IGQSLADEKT
+9 IGQSLADEKA
-19 VLKALTDNYT
+19 VLNALTDNYT

-70 TLQGNNFTSIA
+70 SLQGSNFNSIA

-93 GNLYDMY
+93 GNLYDMH
-100 GQGVPLILPMNENQ
+100 GQGVPLILPMNETQ
-114 VVKAVQKTGDDF
+114 VVKSVQKTGDDF

-141 QVKSELQRGLATALP
+141 QVKSELQRGLATAIP
-156 YEIIARSISDY
+156 YETIARSISDY

-196 NAKKKGADIV
+196 NAKKKGANIV

-222 QLDGQIREIDEN
+222 QLDGQIRDIDDD

-245 GEFGN
+245 GGFGD

-282 YFGLDKVQNFQ
+282 YFGLDKSQNFQ
-293 DFKDKYINVVES
+293 DFKDKYINAVEKSSESGIIELRSVDARDKLKDIDTSNIQKLKSGFSCFPKGDLLNQFIKKVKSKDGYYDVGMHGTPTAMCFGTDAPNTSPRLLADVIRRRKDYNGENIRLLSCSTGKIVDGNYCFAEELS
-305 NAMSKKHNYSGNVWK
+305 NALGVCVEAPSDVLYIGSNGTFSVGEEETGKMITYKPNQRGR
-320 KEGIKITKEQ
+320 IK
-330 LESLLEHAKEK
+330 
-341 NIKLVSFENF
+341 
-351 DGDVELIHDMIDNA
+351 
-365 GKVIKDFPKLSEGR
+365 
-379 TQLQIHNSYG
+379 
-389 MDNIDEDLA
+389 
-398 KTINNKIYINNYAF
+398 
-412 RDKNILAKEYNEMAK
+412 
-427 DGWFVKGTDYNSII
+427 
-441 YHELGHVVSNVY
+441 
-453 GLSSKKIAMSL
+453 
-464 VPHNVEFIDFIKTNL
+464 
-479 SEYASKLENGKEII
+479 
-493 SEIFSSVYSKQNN
+493 
-506 DFALKYFAKCVN
+506 
-518 ITLKRGGML
+518 

>member
-9 IGQSLADEKT
+9 IGQSLADEKA
-19 VLKALTDNYT
+19 VLKDLTDNYT

-196 NAKKKGADIV
+196 NAKNKGADII

-245 GEFGN
+245 GGFGD

-262 QRAKWALDEEELK
+262 QRAKWALDDEELK

-282 YFGLDKVQNFQ
+282 YFGLDKSQNFQ
-293 DFKDKYINVVES
+293 DFKDKYINAVEFSANSDIIELRSVDARDKLKDIDTSNIQKLKSGFSCFPKGDLLNQFIKKVKSKDGYCDVGMHGTPTAMCFGTDAPNTSPRLLADVIRRRKDYNGENIRLLSCSTGKIVDGNYCFAEELS
-305 NAMSKKHNYSGNVWK
+305 NALGVCVEAPSDVLYIRSNGAFSVGEEETGKMITYKPNQRGR
-320 KEGIKITKEQ
+320 IK
-330 LESLLEHAKEK
+330 
-341 NIKLVSFENF
+341 
-351 DGDVELIHDMIDNA
+351 
-365 GKVIKDFPKLSEGR
+365 
-379 TQLQIHNSYG
+379 
-389 MDNIDEDLA
+389 
-398 KTINNKIYINNYAF
+398 
-412 RDKNILAKEYNEMAK
+412 
-427 DGWFVKGTDYNSII
+427 
-441 YHELGHVVSNVY
+441 
-453 GLSSKKIAMSL
+453 
-464 VPHNVEFIDFIKTNL
+464 
-479 SEYASKLENGKEII
+479 
-493 SEIFSSVYSKQNN
+493 
-506 DFALKYFAKCVN
+506 
-518 ITLKRGGML
+518 

>member
-1 MNSRQKEV
+1 MNNRQKEV

-70 TLQGNNFTSIA
+70 TLQGNNFNSIA

-93 GNLYDMY
+93 GNLYDMH

-141 QVKSELQRGLATALP
+141 QVKSELQRGLASALP

-196 NAKKKGADIV
+196 NAKKKGANIV

-222 QLDGQIREIDEN
+222 QLDGQIRELDED

-245 GEFGN
+245 GGFGD

-262 QRAKWALDEEELK
+262 QRAKWALDDEELK

-282 YFGLDKVQNFQ
+282 YFGLDKSQNFQ
-293 DFKDKYINVVES
+293 DFKDKYINAVEKSNESGIIELRSVDARDKLKDIDTSNIQKLKSGFSCFPKGDLLNQFIKKVKSKDGYYDVGMHGTPTAMCFGTDAPNTSPRLLANVIRCRKDYNGENIRLLSCSTGKIVDGNYCFAEELS
-305 NAMSKKHNYSGNVWK
+305 NALGVCVEAPSDVLYIRSNGTFSVGEEETGKMITYKPNQRGR
-320 KEGIKITKEQ
+320 IK
-330 LESLLEHAKEK
+330 
-341 NIKLVSFENF
+341 
-351 DGDVELIHDMIDNA
+351 
-365 GKVIKDFPKLSEGR
+365 
-379 TQLQIHNSYG
+379 
-389 MDNIDEDLA
+389 
-398 KTINNKIYINNYAF
+398 
-412 RDKNILAKEYNEMAK
+412 
-427 DGWFVKGTDYNSII
+427 
-441 YHELGHVVSNVY
+441 
-453 GLSSKKIAMSL
+453 
-464 VPHNVEFIDFIKTNL
+464 
-479 SEYASKLENGKEII
+479 
-493 SEIFSSVYSKQNN
+493 
-506 DFALKYFAKCVN
+506 
-518 ITLKRGGML
+518 

>member
-1 MNSRQKEV
+1 MNNRQKEV

-59 QLETMVSGVLD
+59 QLETMVSGILD
-70 TLQGNNFTSIA
+70 TLQGNNFNSIA
-81 EYLQNSYTNSYI
+81 DYLQNSYTNSYI
-93 GNLYDMY
+93 GNLYDMH

-141 QVKSELQRGLATALP
+141 QVKSELQRGLATALS
-156 YEIIARSISDY
+156 YETIARSISDY

-196 NAKKKGADIV
+196 NAKKKGANIV

-245 GEFGN
+245 GGFGD

-262 QRAKWALDEEELK
+262 QRAKWALDDEELK

-282 YFGLDKVQNFQ
+282 YFGLDKSQNFQ
-293 DFKDKYINVVES
+293 DFKDKYINVVEII
-305 NAMSKKHNYSGNVWK
+305 GNH
-320 KEGIKITKEQ
+320 GIMELARKPLKINIQ
-330 LESLLEHAKEK
+330 LFAKIPKEK
-341 NIKLVSFENF
+341 FTKYALDQERQPNKARAFREALGYTVENYQDLIDNVRNNF
-351 DGDVELIHDMIDNA
+351 DEKQMVFKSEDNYGKRYELVM
-365 GKVIKDFPKLSEGR
+365 KLTG
-379 TQLQIHNSYG
+379 
-389 MDNIDEDLA
+389 A
-398 KTINNKIYINNYAF
+398 
-412 RDKNILAKEYNEMAK
+412 
-427 DGWFVKGTDYNSII
+427 
-441 YHELGHVVSNVY
+441 
-453 GLSSKKIAMSL
+453 
-464 VPHNVEFIDFIKTNL
+464 
-479 SEYASKLENGKEII
+479 NGKKANVCTGWIKEKED
-493 SEIFSSVYSKQNN
+493 SEPRLTSVYVTKKKVTNN
-506 DFALKYFAKCVN
+506 DN
-518 ITLKRGGML
+518 

>member
-9 IGQSLADEKT
+9 IGQSINDEKA

-59 QLETMVSGVLD
+59 QLETMVSGILD
-70 TLQGNNFTSIA
+70 TLQGNNFNSITD
-81 EYLQNSYTNSYI
+81 YLQNSYTNSYI
-93 GNLYDMY
+93 GNLYDMH

-141 QVKSELQRGLATALP
+141 QVKSELQRGFASALP
-156 YEIIARSISDY
+156 YETIARSISDY

-196 NAKKKGADIV
+196 NAKKKGANIV

-245 GEFGN
+245 GGFGD

-262 QRAKWALDEEELK
+262 QRAKWALDDEELK

-282 YFGLDKVQNFQ
+282 YFGLDKSQNFQ
-293 DFKDKYINVVES
+293 DFKDKYINVVEII
-305 NAMSKKHNYSGNVWK
+305 GNH
-320 KEGIKITKEQ
+320 GIMELARKPLKINIQ
-330 LESLLEHAKEK
+330 LFAKIPKEK
-341 NIKLVSFENF
+341 FTKYALDQERQPNKARAFREALGYTVENYQDLIDNVRNNF
-351 DGDVELIHDMIDNA
+351 DEKQMVFKSEDNYGKRYELVM
-365 GKVIKDFPKLSEGR
+365 KLTG
-379 TQLQIHNSYG
+379 
-389 MDNIDEDLA
+389 A
-398 KTINNKIYINNYAF
+398 
-412 RDKNILAKEYNEMAK
+412 
-427 DGWFVKGTDYNSII
+427 
-441 YHELGHVVSNVY
+441 
-453 GLSSKKIAMSL
+453 
-464 VPHNVEFIDFIKTNL
+464 
-479 SEYASKLENGKEII
+479 NGKKANVCTGWIKEKED
-493 SEIFSSVYSKQNN
+493 SEPRLTSVYVTKKKVTNN
-506 DFALKYFAKCVN
+506 DN
-518 ITLKRGGML
+518 

>member
-1 MNSRQKEV
+1 MNNRQKEV

-70 TLQGNNFTSIA
+70 TLQGSNFNSIA

-222 QLDGQIREIDEN
+222 QLDGQIREIDED

-245 GEFGN
+245 GGFGD

-262 QRAKWALDEEELK
+262 QRAKWALDDEELK

-282 YFGLDKVQNFQ
+282 YFGLDKSQNFQ
-293 DFKDKYINVVES
+293 DFKDKYINAVEFSANSDIIELRSVDARDKLKNIDTSNIQKLKSGFSCFPKDDLLNQFVKKVKSKDGYYDVGMHGTPTAMCFGTDAPNTSPRLLANVIRHRKDYNGENIRLLSCSTGKIVDGNYCFAEELS
-305 NAMSKKHNYSGNVWK
+305 NALGVCVEAPND
-320 KEGIKITKEQ
+320 E
-330 LESLLEHAKEK
+330 LLIGS
-341 NIKLVSFENF
+341 NGL
-351 DGDVELIHDMIDNA
+351 L
-365 GKVIKDFPKLSEGR
+365 KVGR
-379 TQLQIHNSYG
+379 TSGGQMITY
-389 MDNIDEDLA
+389 
-398 KTINNKIYINNYAF
+398 KP
-412 RDKNILAKEYNEMAK
+412 NE
-427 DGWFVKGTDYNSII
+427 
-441 YHELGHVVSNVY
+441 
-453 GLSSKKIAMSL
+453 
-464 VPHNVEFIDFIKTNL
+464 
-479 SEYASKLENGKEII
+479 
-493 SEIFSSVYSKQNN
+493 
-506 DFALKYFAKCVN
+506 
-518 ITLKRGGML
+518 RGRMK

>member
-1 MNSRQKEV
+1 MNNRQKEV

-59 QLETMVSGVLD
+59 QLETMVSGILD
-70 TLQGNNFTSIA
+70 TLQGNNFNSIA
-81 EYLQNSYTNSYI
+81 DYLQNSYTNSYI
-93 GNLYDMY
+93 GNLYDMH

-245 GEFGN
+245 GGFGD

-262 QRAKWALDEEELK
+262 QRAKWALDDEELK

-282 YFGLDKVQNFQ
+282 YFGLDKSQNFQ
-293 DFKDKYINVVES
+293 DFKDKYINAVEKSNESGIIELRSVDARDKLKDIDTSNIQKLKSGFSCFPKGDLLNQFIKKVKSKNGYYDVGMHGTPTAMCFGTDAPNTSPRLLANVIRCRKDYNGENIRLLSCSTGKIVDGNYCFAEELS
-305 NAMSKKHNYSGNVWK
+305 NALGVCVEAPSDVLYIRSNGTFSVGEEETGKMITYKPNQRGR
-320 KEGIKITKEQ
+320 IK
-330 LESLLEHAKEK
+330 
-341 NIKLVSFENF
+341 
-351 DGDVELIHDMIDNA
+351 
-365 GKVIKDFPKLSEGR
+365 
-379 TQLQIHNSYG
+379 
-389 MDNIDEDLA
+389 
-398 KTINNKIYINNYAF
+398 
-412 RDKNILAKEYNEMAK
+412 
-427 DGWFVKGTDYNSII
+427 
-441 YHELGHVVSNVY
+441 
-453 GLSSKKIAMSL
+453 
-464 VPHNVEFIDFIKTNL
+464 
-479 SEYASKLENGKEII
+479 
-493 SEIFSSVYSKQNN
+493 
-506 DFALKYFAKCVN
+506 
-518 ITLKRGGML
+518 